1 MILNIFRNTFKGT
14 LLAVSL
20 GMVVVSCTEHI
31 DESDLYTFTGEMMV
45 DHFENNP
52 ETFSSYLQVLG
63 MVHPSKRSKST
74 MKELLDARGHYTCFA
89 PTNKAIEEYMDSML
103 TIGKVS
109 SKDLAQ
115 LPDSVAE
122 DIVFNSIIDNQIEEA
137 YATTDFQP
145 GALQRTNMN
154 GRYVDISYSND
165 SVTGISLIYVNTNSL
180 IITKDIEV
188 ENGYIHA
195 IDKVLSP
202 STATV
207 ADLVETTPNTTIF
220 GHFLKTTGWD
230 LKLLEYKD
238 KEYDLI
244 SGIIK
249 TIEEKFILV
258 DIKNTIGILLKS
270 EQIPNEVYHEG
281 NTIKCIIKEVSKNSK
296 GSQVVLSRAD
306 AIFVKRLFEREVPE
320 IAQGLVEIKAIA
332 REAGERTKMAVYS
345 RNDDV
350 DAIGACIGPR
360 GSRVQAVIGEIKG
373 EKIDVFEWNDDIGEL
388 VKNAL
393 APAEVKACFYA
404 NQLTDPDL
412 TEEQIAEY
420 EKYNKRPLC
429 VVVDDDKLSIAIGKR
444 GKNAKLAVKL
454 TNRKID
460 IKTQSEIDEL
470 GLDVDELV
478 EQFRQDQVRIAK
490 EKEQKKF
497 LELQEEAARRKAEFE
512 EELAANDTGFDET
525 TIEEMDETQVEEVV
539 DIPKENLAE
548 TVKEDVKPE
557 PEKQPEPEKEEEEVK
572 PVEKPKKEPRKPLT
586 PKTEYKSKFEDF
598 ADASKKEEEK
608 TTVRRRKKKDDEDR
622 RVRAE
627 DLEKREYDEKFK
639 PVYSDEELE
648 EIEAQE
654 AEEMEN
660 SWINDDDIDFDEY
673 EDYYEEN

>member
-1 MILNIFRNTFKGT
+1 M
-14 LLAVSL
+14 S
-20 GMVVVSCTEHI
+20 
-31 DESDLYTFTGEMMV
+31 
-45 DHFENNP
+45 
-52 ETFSSYLQVLG
+52 
-63 MVHPSKRSKST
+63 
-74 MKELLDARGHYTCFA
+74 
-89 PTNKAIEEYMDSML
+89 
-103 TIGKVS
+103 
-109 SKDLAQ
+109 
-115 LPDSVAE
+115 
-122 DIVFNSIIDNQIEEA
+122 
-137 YATTDFQP
+137 
-145 GALQRTNMN
+145 
-154 GRYVDISYSND
+154 
-165 SVTGISLIYVNTNSL
+165 GISLKNKNFIDGMRLFEEDRKIDPDFVLDTLKEAIAKTYQKHIDAPEAMVRVTIEKNEMHVYHQL
-180 IITKDIEV
+180 IVVDDETETFDETLDILLSEALELNPEAKVGDIIEEEV
-188 ENGYIHA
+188 DFNEIGRTSIN
-195 IDKVLSP
+195 
-202 STATV
+202 V
-207 ADLVETTPNTTIF
+207 AKQM
-220 GHFLKTTGWD
+220 LKQRIKEYEKQRVYD
-230 LKLLEYKD
+230 EYKD

-270 EQIPNEVYHEG
+270 EQIPGETYREG
-281 NTIKCIIKEVSKNSK
+281 QSIKCIIKEVSKNSK

-306 AIFVKRLFEREVPE
+306 AVFVKRLFEREVPE

-404 NQLTDPDL
+404 NELTDPNL

-420 EKYNKRPLC
+420 EKYNKRPLV
-429 VVVDDDKLSIAIGKR
+429 VVVDDDKLSVAIGKR

-460 IKTQSEIDEL
+460 IKTQAEIDEL

-478 EQFRQDQVRIAK
+478 MNFRADQVRIAR

-512 EELAANDTGFDET
+512 EELAASDTGFDET
-525 TIEEMDETQVEEVV
+525 TLEEMEEGHVEEVV

-548 TVKEDVKPE
+548 ATAVEEPVKEEVV
-557 PEKQPEPEKEEEEVK
+557 EEVK
-572 PVEKPKKEPRKPLT
+572 AEEKAEEKTVEETPVEKPKKQPRKPLT
-586 PKTEYKSKFEDF
+586 PKPEYKSKFEDF
-598 ADASKKEEEK
+598 ADASKKEESKPETK
-608 TTVRRRKKKDDEDR
+608 RRKKKDDEDR

-627 DLEKREYDEKFK
+627 DLEKKEYDEKFK

-654 AEEMEN
+654 MEEEEN

-673 EDYYEEN
+673 EDYYRED